1 MMPLLLCQHKGLTP
15 LVKVMRLSILMDL
28 ELTRFV
34 VHLPPDLAVSFAA
47 FRNAQFPRQG
57 KAR

>member
-15 LVKVMRLSILMDL
+15 LVKVMRLSIFMGL

-34 VHLPPDLAVSFAA
+34 VHA
-47 FRNAQFPRQG
+47 PRT
-57 KAR
+57 